1 MSKYRNDLLKASSN
15 RQQRQL
21 TLWHNLSEDEQ
32 GPISGGIVTMLPLD
46 MIRTHLNRFG
56 SPGELDRIK

>member
-1 MSKYRNDLLKASSN
+1 MSKNRDYLLKGSSN
-15 RQQRQL
+15 RQPPKL

-32 GPISGGIVTMLPLD
+32 GTISGGIVPMLPLD
-46 MIRTHLNRFG
+46 LIRAHLNRFG